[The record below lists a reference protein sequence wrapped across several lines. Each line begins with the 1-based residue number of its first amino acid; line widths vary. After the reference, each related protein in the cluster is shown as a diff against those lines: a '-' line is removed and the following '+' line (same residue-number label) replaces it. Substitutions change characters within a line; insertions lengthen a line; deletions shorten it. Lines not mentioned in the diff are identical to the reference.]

1 MIRTPADPW
10 HVLGVQVVCASS
22 NLQMAINAH
31 KTIVVHE
38 VLDTVGYHGEL
49 SGMFFH

>member
-1 MIRTPADPW
+1 
-10 HVLGVQVVCASS
+10 
-22 NLQMAINAH
+22 MAINAH

-49 SGMFFH
+49 SDMFFHWTHRLWYVMDQFCMYPHSATHNN